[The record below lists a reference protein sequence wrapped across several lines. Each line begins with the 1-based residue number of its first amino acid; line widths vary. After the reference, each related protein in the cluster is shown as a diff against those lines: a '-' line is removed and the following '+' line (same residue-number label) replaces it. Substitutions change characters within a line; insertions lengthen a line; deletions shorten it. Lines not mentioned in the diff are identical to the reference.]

1 MCGIAGEVR
10 LEGMDGSEKW
20 VAEACEI
27 MAHRGPDGEGIA
39 VSPGIVFGHRRLSII
54 DLEGGKQ
61 PMTDA
66 SGRYVITFNG
76 EIYNYRELRHYL
88 QTKNYRFLTKS
99 DTEVILNAYAHWGM
113 HCVKHL
119 NGMFA
124 FGLWD
129 KEERT
134 LFLARDHLGVKP
146 LLYMADGK
154 GALFAS
160 ELKALLRHPRIVPAL
175 DYYALSDYLSLG
187 YILTP
192 KTIIRGICKL
202 PPATWLLWKN
212 GQVRLERYWELAEF
226 VNQPPTHFAS
236 EHAAVEA
243 LHAELNR
250 AVTSQLVSDVPV
262 GAFLSGGI
270 DSSAITQKMAHF
282 YPEQVKTFSIGFRE
296 KSYSELPYAR
306 FAANYLGTQHVDEVI
321 APDLARGLSQW
332 LWYFDE
338 PFADTSSVPTY
349 FLCHLARQHV
359 KVALSGDGGDECFAG
374 YETYRADKAQAW
386 YNAWIPEA
394 LHRTVI
400 APFVQWLP
408 ATHRKVS
415 LDYKIKQFIR
425 YARSAPEVG
434 HYSWRLLFSE
444 AEKQVLWGPDIQR
457 QIGDYTPFEV
467 FSAYFRDVPNASP
480 LHRAL
485 YVDAK
490 TWLAD
495 AMLVKVDRAS
505 MANGLEVRVPLLDYK
520 LVEFA
525 MALPDRFQLNGRTT
539 KYLFK
544 KAMEGY
550 LPRKILYRAK
560 RGFNSPVAH
569 WIEDI
574 ERIIAFHEHDVLSGI
589 HEQWQRLRHEHHAH
603 QADHGFKLWTLATWT
618 LWQHAALNP
627 VRFLRAMQ

>member
-1 MCGIAGEVR
+1 MCGIAGEVQ
-10 LEGMDGSEKW
+10 LEEIGCSEKW
-20 VAEACEI
+20 VADACDI
-27 MAHRGPDGEGIA
+27 MAHRGPDGEGI
-39 VSPGIVFGHRRLSII
+39 VTSPGVAFGHRRLSII

-66 SGRYVITFNG
+66 VGRYIITFNG
-76 EIYNYRELRHYL
+76 EIYNYRELRQFL
-88 QTKNYRFLTKS
+88 ENKQYRFLTHS
-99 DTEVILNAYAHWGM
+99 DTEVILNSYAHWGTR
-113 HCVKHL
+113 CVEHF
-119 NGMFA
+119 NGIFA

-129 KEERT
+129 KQERT

-146 LLYMADGK
+146 LLYAADADG
-154 GALFAS
+154 LMFAS
-160 ELKALLRHPRIVPAL
+160 ELKALLQHPRISPTL

-192 KTIIRGICKL
+192 KTIIQGIRKL

-212 GQVRLERYWELAEF
+212 GDIRIQRYWELADIA
-226 VNQPPTHFAS
+226 NQPVTQFAS
-236 EHAAVEA
+236 EQAAVEA

-250 AVTSQLVSDVPV
+250 AVASQLVSDVPV

-270 DSSAITQKMAHF
+270 DSSAITRKMTQL
-282 YPEQVKTFSIGFRE
+282 YPERVQTFSIGFRE

-306 FAANYLGTQHVDEVI
+306 LAANYLGTQHVDKVI
-321 APDLARGLSQW
+321 APDLANGLSQW

-349 FLCHLARQHV
+349 FLCQLASQHV

-374 YETYRADKAQAW
+374 YETYRADKAHAW

-400 APFVQWLP
+400 APFAQWLP

-425 YARSAPEVG
+425 YARSTPEVG

-444 AEKQVLWGPDIQR
+444 TEKQALWGADIQR

-467 FSAYFRDVPNASP
+467 FADYFQDVPNASP
-480 LHRAL
+480 LHRTL

-490 TWLAD
+490 TWLTD

-544 KAMEGY
+544 KAMEGH

-569 WIEDI
+569 WIEEI
-574 ERIIAFHEHDVLSGI
+574 ERMNVFDEHDELSGI
-589 HEQWQRLRHEHHAH
+589 REQWQRLRNEHRAH
-603 QADHGFKLWTLATWT
+603 QADHGFKLWTLANWA
-618 LWQHAALNP
+618 LWQHA
-627 VRFLRAMQ
+627 VCRFS